1 MKENELAAYIVPGTD
16 PHASEYMAPHWAE
29 MNWLSGFTGE
39 SGTMVVTLDDARL
52 FTDSRY
58 YLQAETEL
66 KGSGITLMR
75 ASDVDCPSVNDFLI
89 DRCAGRSGDSDTPLS
104 QKDRCAERPLLLKD
118 RFAERPLLLKDRC
131 AERPLRC
138 KIGVNP
144 EMWSINQ
151 FKEMKEATGD
161 RLQVVSI
168 DLIRPLWTEGRPAI
182 PQHPFYEYEEQ
193 YAGESVASKLQRVR
207 EAIQAKGANAIVISE
222 LDEIGW
228 LLNIR
233 GKDVDYTPC
242 VIAYVVVDM
251 KNCTLFIDPTKV
263 TPQGRAYMQRIGV
276 EMRGYTEVFDFL
288 KDRCAERPLSL
299 KDRPYGTERF
309 LMDGNR
315 VNERLY
321 EAVGADKAVVVTP
334 SPVQVMMS
342 VKNDTEIAGEKE
354 AHLVDGVALVRFL
367 KWMNDR
373 FADRPL
379 RCQTAAAERPASPE
393 RLTEIDLADKLHEF
407 RTMGKNFTD
416 ESFATIAGWKGNGA
430 IVHYHAEP
438 GECATIDGEGVL
450 LLDSGGQYLE
460 GTTDITRTLWIGNP
474 AHIPAEV
481 KHDYTLVLKG
491 HIALAKARFP
501 KGTRGNQLDVLA
513 HQFMWAEGI
522 TYGHGTGHGVGHFM
536 GCHEGPANIR
546 TDNNTN
552 PIQLGNIFSDEP
564 GIYRANEYGI
574 RIENLV
580 VTKEVTGYRLQATGY
595 KSTGETY
602 YEFEALTRCP
612 YDTNL
617 IDLNMLTE
625 DEKAWINAYHA
636 QVYKDLAPRLNADEA
651 AWLKEQCKAIC

>member
-1 MKENELAAYIVPGTD
+1 MTVPDKIEALRALMKENELAAYIVPGTD

-66 KGSGITLMR
+66 QGSGITLMR
-75 ASDVDCPSVNDFLI
+75 ASDVDCPSINDFL
-89 DRCAGRSGDSDTPLS
+89 
-104 QKDRCAERPLLLKD
+104 KLKV
-118 RFAERPLLLKDRC
+118 ESLKLKEVDKC
-131 AERPLRC
+131 NSL
-138 KIGVNP
+138 KLIGVNP
-144 EMWSINQ
+144 EMWSINE
-151 FKEMKEATGD
+151 FKQLKEVGQRTIDKGYE
-161 RLQVVSI
+161 VVSI
-168 DLIRPLWTEGRPAI
+168 DLIRPLWTEARPTI

-251 KNCTLFIDPTKV
+251 NQCTLFIDPAKV
-263 TPQGRAYMQRIGV
+263 THQGRAYMQRIGV
-276 EMRGYTEVFDFL
+276 EIQGYEDVFEFL
-288 KDRCAERPLSL
+288 NANLRNFEDSKV
-299 KDRPYGTERF
+299 

-321 EAVGADKAVVVTP
+321 EAIGAEKAVIATP

-354 AHLVDGVALVRFL
+354 AHLVDGVAMVRFL
-367 KWMNDR
+367 RWMNE
-373 FADRPL
+373 AKL
-379 RCQTAAAERPASPE
+379 YACGGSP
-393 RLTEIDLADKLHEF
+393 LTEIDLADKLHEF

-450 LLDSGGQYLE
+450 LLDSGGQYLD

-474 AHIPAEV
+474 THIPAEV

-580 VTKEVTGYRLQATGY
+580 VTRLVESLEYR
-595 KSTGETY
+595 STGETY
-602 YEFEALTRCP
+602 YEFEVLTRCP
-612 YDTNL
+612 YDKNL
-617 IDLNMLTE
+617 MDLDMLTE

-651 AWLKEQCKAIC
+651 AWLNEQCKAIC